1 VAQISLFRAFCVAL
15 TTVVVLG
22 AAPAPYGDAPKEPY
36 TGHFD
41 NLGRC
46 SNERLAPSVR
56 LRYCQQAINNGQ
68 GIEADDKVLVVMAV
82 AYREQGDN
90 ANSLATL
97 DKVLAREP
105 RAADVRLHDPDKLN
119 FLATVYTERSLTSA
133 VAGQYDD
140 AMTDAAKALELAPDD
155 DGRFRQSRA
164 HALAARGLANFK
176 TNNFAATASDCNA
189 AFELNPKAWGILYL
203 RGVAK
208 KRLGDTA
215 GDEDIA
221 TALQANPRIA
231 ANLANYGVVP

>member
-1 VAQISLFRAFCVAL
+1 
-15 TTVVVLG
+15 LG
-22 AAPAPYGDAPKEPY
+22 AGPAPYGDAPKEPY

-46 SNERLAPSVR
+46 SNERSAPSVR

-68 GIEADDKVLVVMAV
+68 GVEADDKVLVMMAI
-82 AYREQGDN
+82 AYRDEGDN
-90 ANSLATL
+90 ASSLATL
-97 DKVLAREP
+97 DKVLTREP
-105 RAADVRLHDPDKLN
+105 RPADVHMHDPDKLN

-140 AMTDAAKALELAPDD
+140 AMTDAAKALELAPGDD
-155 DGRFRQSRA
+155 ARFRQSRA
-164 HALAARGLANFK
+164 YALTAQGLADFK

-189 AFELNPKAWGILYL
+189 AFELNPKAWGALYL

-221 TALQANPRIA
+221 TALQADPQIA
-231 ANLANYGVVP
+231 DNFARYGVLR